1 MNSPETTHAEPP
13 PPNSQTQASG
23 APKGKEKNH
32 TSAIPLRI
40 TEGLK
45 ALVSAGAARL
55 ELSEQ
60 ETIRIATRVGLERL
74 ARIDWN
80 LAAALEDAAG
90 GAPET
95 RMRECS
101 ESAWEIASPL
111 RRRSNPWSL
120 FRNRRRSP
128 LPTSMPQ
135 RSRKPNGIAIFS
147 APAGRSERL
156 SAFILLA
163 GETATVSRS

>member
-1 MNSPETTHAEPP
+1 MNSPEATHAEPP

-95 RMRECS
+95 RMRECFTRLYN
-101 ESAWEIASPL
+101 ELGVGLGNRKAAPPPVKPVVAIPKTPPQPTPEQHAAKIAQAQ
-111 RRRSNPWSL
+111 RD
-120 FRNRRRSP
+120 RN
-128 LPTSMPQ
+128 LLC
-135 RSRKPNGIAIFS
+135 
-147 APAGRSERL
+147 AGRPQ
-156 SAFILLA
+156 
-163 GETATVSRS
+163 